1 MGCFP
6 SRLRRNLNNN
16 DGHSFI
22 DPDEEQSPLLTE
34 ISRTQQQ
41 TENIIP
47 QRQVR
52 DQELIEQE
60 DTELEIT
67 LLKLEHARGWREK
80 IRRVETPTELENY
93 RLKIAGLLN
102 SATMEMSRLT
112 KENRHHDVE
121 KVVNS
126 IVHLRNALGD
136 DFFEASGINA
146 FGREVT
152 YLESCVI
159 TGGQYFKPVMIQ
171 EDDDT
176 TVKLYFF
183 IVSDADSTEVLF
195 RYYLEHVSFLE
206 DFFALGLLTPD
217 GHTHV
222 EIYGS
227 ICPSYWTIRQDVIN
241 NVTSRLNR
249 LENSYTFDCLSNYDT
264 PLPMR

>member
-16 DGHSFI
+16 DGDSFI
-22 DPDEEQSPLLTE
+22 DLDEEDTPLLNE
-34 ISRTQQQ
+34 ISRTQQ
-41 TENIIP
+41 TGHIIP

-60 DTELEIT
+60 DTELETT

-80 IRRVETPTELENY
+80 IQKVETQTELETY
-93 RLKIAGLLN
+93 RLKIVGLLN

-112 KENRHHDVE
+112 KENRHYDVE

-126 IVHLRNALGD
+126 ITHLRNAIGD
-136 DFFEASGINA
+136 HFFEASGINA

-152 YLESCVI
+152 DMESCVI
-159 TGGQYFKPVMIQ
+159 TGGQYFKPVMIH
-171 EDDDT
+171 DDDDSI
-176 TVKLYFF
+176 VKLYFF
-183 IVSDADSTEVLF
+183 TVSDVDSTEVLF

-206 DFFALGLLTPD
+206 DSFALGLVTPD
-217 GHTHV
+217 GHTQV

-227 ICPSYWTIRQDVIN
+227 MCPSYWTIRRDVIN
-241 NVTSRLNR
+241 NVTLRLNR
-249 LENSYTFDCLSNYDT
+249 LEDSYAFDCLSDYDT